1 MNMFLRILIQSPR
14 ALGFVFMMVLAI
26 TTTMLRS
33 PGDDAKDRGAE
44 SNPWGKN
51 ASSGSSSRAYAAKSG
66 SSSSFNRAGDSYE
79 ASERAKDE
87 AFRRQVIREMREEYE
102 SEHGPVDT
110 GNGY

>member
-1 MNMFLRILIQSPR
+1 MFLKILLQSPR
-14 ALGFVFMMVLAI
+14 AIGFVLMMVLAI

-33 PGDDAKDRGAE
+33 PGDDSKDRGEA

-51 ASSGSSSRAYAAKSG
+51 ASSGSTSRAYAAKS
-66 SSSSFNRAGDSYE
+66 SSSSTYSRGGDSVE

-87 AFRRQVIREMREEYE
+87 AYRRQVIREMREEYE
-102 SEHGPVDT
+102 SEHGPVET